1 MPMRPDA
8 DRCDVGQD
16 AVLHYNKMLEAR
28 GAENYVVHYH
38 LLYIILF
45 CNENVAL
52 CQNALC

>member
-1 MPMRPDA
+1 MRPDA

-38 LLYIILF
+38 INFFSDYVSARSGR
-45 CNENVAL
+45 CKRG
-52 CQNALC
+52 

>member
-1 MPMRPDA
+1 MRPDA

-38 LLYIILF
+38 SCFF
-45 CNENVAL
+45 CLGLGGEVL
-52 CQNALC
+52 RKTQ